1 MWVTWANQI
10 GQDSFCL
17 SLATP
22 SDPFRTCLIGVPLAE
37 TGSLKEYTLNYSEP
51 KTALSAFCNV
61 LSTTLADDY
70 LDIKFSP
77 YDICNALKIKKNPL
91 AAQAR
96 AIALGL
102 NTSMF
107 EPQELDLLGS
117 QPSPYC
123 LMFGGSHFDSTYSPQ
138 WPKDSTWL
146 SPTASWYFNI
156 SAYCNGSVWPVDN
169 PPQEPR
175 ALPSGTFLIC
185 GDRAWPGVPSKPV
198 GGPCY
203 FGKLTMFAPS
213 IQQLLNITHKRS

>member
-1 MWVTWANQI
+1 
-10 GQDSFCL
+10 
-17 SLATP
+17 
-22 SDPFRTCLIGVPLAE
+22 
-37 TGSLKEYTLNYSEP
+37 
-51 KTALSAFCNV
+51 
-61 LSTTLADDY
+61 
-70 LDIKFSP
+70 
-77 YDICNALKIKKNPL
+77 
-91 AAQAR
+91 
-96 AIALGL
+96 
-102 NTSMF
+102 MF

-138 WPKDSTWL
+138 RPKDSTWL

-185 GDRAWPGVPSKPV
+185 EDRAWPGVPSKPV

-203 FGKLTMFAPS
+203 FGKLTMFVPS
-213 IQQLLNITHKRS
+213 IQQLLNITHKRSRRNILSLDSKCKDQVQLWKDPAVFFASLLAPGTASAGALTQLRRLAC